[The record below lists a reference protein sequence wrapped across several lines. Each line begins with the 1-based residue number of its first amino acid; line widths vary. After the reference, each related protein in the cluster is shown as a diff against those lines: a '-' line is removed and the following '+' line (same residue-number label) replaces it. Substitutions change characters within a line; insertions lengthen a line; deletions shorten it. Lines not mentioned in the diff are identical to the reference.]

1 MTSSQGQ
8 VTLVYTPIEAPEVEY
23 SVEGG
28 SVDDVAARLF
38 DAWSLHGDIVVQPFE
53 QDGTTFRNVTQVFAQ
68 ALNNMF
74 DDIDAAWEESGRIV
88 IRGR

>member
-28 SVDDVAARLF
+28 SVDDVAAWLF